1 MWVRNNVQ
9 DVKALTENTA
19 HLSVRLYRGKP
30 VKRMHVMMKPTGS
43 LCNLG
48 CSYCYY
54 LSNRSNVRM
63 REIFSGTREYHE

>member
-1 MWVRNNVQ
+1 MEVTSKILEQRFC
-9 DVKALTENTA
+9 
-19 HLSVRLYRGKP
+19 GKP
-30 VKRMHVMMKPTGS
+30 VKRMHVMVKPTGS
-43 LCNLG
+43 FCNLG